1 MQDKRPARRSWMKV
15 FHKCALRRGLLAE
28 VAQDENACT
37 VVKLYQLHFSL
48 RFCTILNFLMPI
60 LNVFL
65 P

>member
-1 MQDKRPARRSWMKV
+1 MKV

-37 VVKLYQLHFSL
+37 VARLYQLHFSL
-48 RFCTILNFLMPI
+48 RFSTILNFLMPI